1 MEKNV
6 AQQLSDVEGRYTPLS
21 DYLFNVLR
29 EPLKEFLPQDID
41 YLKCFDRF
49 EYLFA
54 LVYTDLNL
62 KQKGHGVGLEGS
74 FCWRRKRG
82 CFDIIREIYE
92 EANSNSNPENGR
104 SRWLPLQ
111 VGLFDNSITRFQEV
125 EDTFNKNLNKSS
137 YW

>member
-1 MEKNV
+1 MQKDV
-6 AQQLSDVEGRYTPLS
+6 ARKLPGVKEDYTPLS
-21 DYLFNVLR
+21 DYLCNVLR

-62 KQKGHGVGLEGS
+62 KQKDYGVGLEGS
-74 FCWRRKRG
+74 FCWRRRRG
-82 CFDIIREIYE
+82 GFDIIQEIHE
-92 EANSNSNPENGR
+92 EANSNSNSENGR

-125 EDTFNKNLNKSS
+125 EATFNKNLSKSD